1 MTNLKMLI
9 HLNETLVSESDLL
22 SKVAAGDHHA
32 FRTIYHKYYNK
43 IYTFSIRILHSQLLA
58 EEAVQESMLKLWLM
72 GPNLMTINNLD
83 GYLKKIVRNCA
94 IDILRRKELELRT
107 DRKFGLSWEETHN
120 ETEEQVLLNDMR
132 RVLNNGVAL
141 LPQQQK
147 LVYQLCHQEGLKYE
161 EAALRLNLSVL
172 TVQSYMKLALRF
184 LRSYLKT
191 HTDLAVL
198 LVIFK
203 LF

>member
-1 MTNLKMLI
+1 MLI
-9 HLNETLVSESDLL
+9 HSSDILVNESDLL
-22 SKVAAGDHHA
+22 TKVAGGDHQA
-32 FRTIYHKYYNK
+32 FRVIYQRYYNK

-72 GPNLMTINNLD
+72 GPNLMAINNLD
-83 GYLKKIVRNCA
+83 SYLKRIARNCA

-107 DRKFGLSWEETHN
+107 DRKLGVIWEETHN

-132 RVLNNGVAL
+132 KVLNDGVAL
-141 LPQQQK
+141 LPRQQK

-184 LRSYLKT
+184 LRNYLKT
-191 HTDLAVL
+191 HTDIAVL
-198 LVIFK
+198 LIIFK
-203 LF
+203 LL